1 MLIQIPA
8 LLTPA
13 DVARAREVLA
23 AASWTDGRVTA
34 GPQAAA
40 VKRNQQLPVGSDE
53 ARALQRMILAAVE
66 RHALFFSAAL
76 PKRVLPPMFNRYGG
90 ELNTYGAHVD
100 QAIRYHPDTGQ
111 AIRTDLSC
119 TVFLADPA
127 DYDGGELVIDDTFG
141 ERRVKL
147 AAGDAVLY
155 PGTSVHR
162 VEPVTRGVRY
172 ASFFWIESL
181 VRSDE
186 QRRLLFEMD
195 LALTRLR
202 TRDGESAEAVALVG
216 TYHNLFRLWAQT

>member
-1 MLIQIPA
+1 LLAAHEVVRARA
-8 LLTPA
+8 LL
-13 DVARAREVLA
+13 DA
-23 AASWTDGRVTA
+23 AEWVDGRVTA

-40 VKRNQQLPVGSDE
+40 VKRNRQLPAGSDA
-53 ARALQRMILAAVE
+53 ARALQRLVLAAIE
-66 RHALFFSAAL
+66 RNALFFSAAL
-76 PKRVLPPMFNRYGG
+76 PKRVLPPMFNRYDGD
-90 ELNTYGAHVD
+90 LNTYGAHVD

-119 TVFLADPA
+119 TVFLSEASE
-127 DYDGGELVIDDTFG
+127 YDGGELVIDDTFG

-195 LALTRLR
+195 TALTRLR
-202 TRDGESAEAVALVG
+202 ARDGESAEAVALVG
-216 TYHNLFRLWAQT
+216 TYHNLLRLWTQT